1 LDALPVC
8 LVDVRGD
15 DLQELWVASDGAD
28 LLESWGEPSTE
39 TATAVELLF
48 GTLDPVRL
56 RPHTS
61 DSILEVVPGFEDLV
75 REVAAA
81 MPAGS
86 FVNVDYG
93 DWFFGVGPAQS
104 GWSCGCDTRG
114 LPLHRRTLRGYF
126 RHQLVRD
133 PFARPGRQDLT
144 ADVDFAA
151 LDYHGRRAGFETV
164 AFTTLAAF
172 LRGGGADRELQA
184 LRAVA
189 SPGAVDGETPAS
201 AEAAPD
207 LLEADR
213 QATVLRNLLDDEDL
227 GAAFKIMVQ
236 VKE

>member
-1 LDALPVC
+1 
-8 LVDVRGD
+8 
-15 DLQELWVASDGAD
+15 
-28 LLESWGEPSTE
+28 
-39 TATAVELLF
+39 
-48 GTLDPVRL
+48 
-56 RPHTS
+56 
-61 DSILEVVPGFEDLV
+61 
-75 REVAAA
+75 
-81 MPAGS
+81 
-86 FVNVDYG
+86 
-93 DWFFGVGPAQS
+93 
-104 GWSCGCDTRG
+104 
-114 LPLHRRTLRGYF
+114 
-126 RHQLVRD
+126 
-133 PFARPGRQDLT
+133 
-144 ADVDFAA
+144 
-151 LDYHGRRAGFETV
+151 V